1 MSRNL
6 PWRNIRFCTEE
17 ETAEIREEFLQR
29 GGRGIPADSP
39 VGYAL
44 ECTLRF
50 DPHTHDKLK
59 WYPPCGQKRPVDP
72 SEYSPFTKKLSDD
85 YGMKGKPAPK
95 LITCLNEKKSY
106 RLHYMNLKQLVELGV
121 TVVEIVKVV
130 QFDQRPWLEPYIR
143 FNNEQRAKATNSFA
157 RDFRKLRNN
166 AVYGTSF

>member
-1 MSRNL
+1 
-6 PWRNIRFCTEE
+6 
-17 ETAEIREEFLQR
+17 
-29 GGRGIPADSP
+29 
-39 VGYAL
+39 
-44 ECTLRF
+44 
-50 DPHTHDKLK
+50 
-59 WYPPCGQKRPVDP
+59 
-72 SEYSPFTKKLSDD
+72 
-85 YGMKGKPAPK
+85 MKGKPAPK

-157 RDFRKLRNN
+157 RDFWKLRNN